1 MQKTQAV
8 FEAQLTNKLVYWF
21 DECNCCIQMKV
32 SISDHK
38 IPKESKDTLSKF
50 LNTYIDIQ
58 FRDIKSKEK
67 KLSILKKRKYKIGKR
82 EKNKLMKFCQKKT
95 TAIIL
100 ELYIPYMQ
108 YFHIFKIRLFQ
119 SLPAALQPQSNAH

>member
-82 EKNKLMKFCQKKT
+82 EKNKLKKFCQKKNN
-95 TAIIL
+95 
-100 ELYIPYMQ
+100 
-108 YFHIFKIRLFQ
+108 
-119 SLPAALQPQSNAH
+119 SNHFGVIYTIYVVFSHF